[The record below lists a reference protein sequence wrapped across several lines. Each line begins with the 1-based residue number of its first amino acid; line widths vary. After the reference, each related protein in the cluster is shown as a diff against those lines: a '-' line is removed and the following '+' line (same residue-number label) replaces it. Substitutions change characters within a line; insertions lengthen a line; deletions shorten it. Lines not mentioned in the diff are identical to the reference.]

1 MKTFKQRLIDC
12 CKQDWCTAIAESGKE
27 RHYRFIMPALQVANY
42 INYDI
47 PLKFRISLSKLK
59 CSEHN
64 LNVETGRHS
73 GIPYEQRL
81 CILCNKHEIED
92 ELHFIMSCP
101 VYNQIRSVFLPN
113 IDTENATV
121 GTFHNLY
128 NGSEQQVLSLARYIY
143 NAFIIRENRL
153 KEMNA

>member
-1 MKTFKQRLIDC
+1 
-12 CKQDWCTAIAESGKE
+12 
-27 RHYRFIMPALQVANY
+27 MPALHVANY

-59 CSEHN
+59 CSVHKF
-64 LNVETGRHS
+64 NVETGRHS

-92 ELHFIMSCP
+92 ELHIVMSCP
-101 VYNQIRSVFLPN
+101 VYNQIRSVFLLN
-113 IDTENATV
+113 VDTENAAV
-121 GTFHNLY
+121 DTFHNLF